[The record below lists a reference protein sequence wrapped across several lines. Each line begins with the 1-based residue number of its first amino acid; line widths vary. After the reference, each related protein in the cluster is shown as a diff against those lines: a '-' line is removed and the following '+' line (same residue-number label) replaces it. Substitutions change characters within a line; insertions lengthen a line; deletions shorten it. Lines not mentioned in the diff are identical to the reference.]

1 MLFRGNLVPAIFKAR
16 PNRFLGV
23 VEIDNG
29 RTLCFIP
36 NPGRMEELLHPDA
49 RVYMLEK
56 GSPNRKTGFD
66 LVLVDLAGTLVSI
79 DSRIPNK
86 VVAEAVEAGLLRE
99 FGGMRIAK
107 REPVFEDS
115 RLDFRLAG
123 AQTSMMLEVKSCT
136 LVENG
141 TALFPDAPTERGR
154 RHIRALMRAL
164 KAGRAAVLFLVQRSD
179 AGSFKPNEETDP
191 RFARTLKEA
200 TDLGVEVYAYNS
212 RVTFKGVTINR
223 RLPVM
228 L

>member
-1 MLFRGNLVPAIFKAR
+1 
-16 PNRFLGV
+16 
-23 VEIDNG
+23 
-29 RTLCFIP
+29 
-36 NPGRMEELLHPDA
+36 MEELLHPDA
-49 RVYMLEK
+49 GVYLLEK

-86 VVAEAVEAGLLRE
+86 VVAEAVEAGLLCE

-115 RLDFRLAG
+115 RLDFRLAD

-136 LVENG
+136 LVENRM
-141 TALFPDAPTERGR
+141 ALFPDAPTDRGR
-154 RHIRALMRAL
+154 RHIRALMRTL

-179 AGSFKPNEETDP
+179 AESFKPNEETDP

-200 TDLGVEVYAYNS
+200 ADLGVEVYAYNS

-223 RLPVM
+223 RIPVM

>member
-1 MLFRGNLVPAIFKAR
+1 MLFGGNLVPAIFKAR
-16 PNRFLGV
+16 PNRFLGE
-23 VEIDNG
+23 VEIGN
-29 RTLCFIP
+29 RRELCFIP
-36 NPGRMEELLHPDA
+36 NPGRLEELLHPDA
-49 RVYMLEK
+49 EVYLLWK
-56 GSPNRKTGFD
+56 GLVNRKTGFD

-79 DSRIPNK
+79 DSRMPNK
-86 VVAEAVEAGLLRE
+86 VVAEAMEVGLLRE
-99 FGGMRIAK
+99 FDGMRIEK
-107 REPVFEDS
+107 REPVFQDS
-115 RLDFRLAG
+115 RLDFRLAD
-123 AQTSMMLEVKSCT
+123 ARTSLMLEVKSCT

-164 KAGRAAVLFLVQRSD
+164 KAMRAAVLFLVQRLD
-179 AGSFKPNEETDP
+179 AESFQPNEETDP

-200 TDLGVEVYAYNS
+200 ADLGVEVYAYNS